1 MTQHANRKSGAPRL
15 AFFEDLHPAAADFRA
30 DILSGLA
37 RPQKA
42 IPPKYYYDDAGSRL
56 FDAITQQPEYY
67 LTQTELELLG
77 EIGPELADLA
87 GPGAVVLEPGAGS
100 SIKIRTLLDALDAP
114 AAYVG
119 MDISGDHVK
128 AACEELAADYP
139 QLEIGAVCHDFTQAI
154 DLDSLPLPERVKSG
168 RRVVF
173 FPGSTIGNFE
183 LVDALALLKT
193 LRGWLRPGDGL
204 LIGADLRKD
213 AATLQAAYD
222 DAAGVT
228 AAFNFNLIDRIN
240 AELDGNIDASGLRY
254 AAHWNP
260 YRSRVEMYLV
270 AQRDQ
275 HFQVAGHS
283 FTLREGETIHMEN
296 SHKFT
301 PATFQDLAGRAGLT
315 PRKAWVSRQN
325 AFSMHWLEPD
335 SKA

>member
-1 MTQHANRKSGAPRL
+1 MTQPMTRPGGTPRL
-15 AFFEDLHPAAADFRA
+15 AFFEDLHPPASDFRA
-30 DILSGLA
+30 DVLAGLA

-42 IPPKYYYDDAGSRL
+42 LPPKYYYDEAGSRL
-56 FDAITQQPEYY
+56 FDAITRQPEYY
-67 LTQTELELLG
+67 LTQTELALLDG
-77 EIGPELADLA
+77 IGPELAELA

-139 QLEIGAVCHDFTQAI
+139 QLEIGAVCHDFTRAI
-154 DLDSLPLPERVKSG
+154 DLDALPLPDGMKSG
-168 RRVVF
+168 RRLVF

-183 LVDALALLKT
+183 LADALALLKT
-193 LRGWLRPGDGL
+193 LRTWLRPGDGL
-204 LIGADLRKD
+204 LIGADLRKE
-213 AATLQAAYD
+213 AGTLEAAYD
-222 DAAGVT
+222 DAAQVT

-240 AELDGNIDASGLRY
+240 AELEGDIDLSALRY

-270 AQRDQ
+270 SLRDQ
-275 HFQVAGHS
+275 HFTVAGQR
-283 FTLREGETIHMEN
+283 FTLREQETIHMEN

-301 PATFQDLAGRAGLT
+301 PALFQDLAAKAGLT
-315 PRKAWVSRQN
+315 PRKAWVSKDKP
-325 AFSMHWLEPD
+325 FSMHWLQP
-335 SKA
+335 

>member
-1 MTQHANRKSGAPRL
+1 MTQHANRKAGAARL

-30 DILSGLA
+30 DILSGLS

-42 IPPKYYYDDAGSRL
+42 IPPKYYYDEAGSRL

-67 LTQTELELLG
+67 LTPTELALLG
-77 EIGPELADLA
+77 EIGPELAELA

-114 AAYVG
+114 SAYVG

-154 DLDSLPLPERVKSG
+154 DLDSLPLPENIKSG

-240 AELDGNIDASGLRY
+240 AELDGDIDASALAY

-270 AQRDQ
+270 AQRDLY
-275 HFQVAGHS
+275 FRVAGKD

-301 PATFQDLAGRAGLT
+301 PATFQDLAAKAGLT
-315 PRKAWVSRQN
+315 PRKAWVARQQP
-325 AFSMHWLEPD
+325 FSMHWLEQ
-335 SKA
+335 AREA